1 MAPLESVQILL
12 ECELCAICCVC
23 LYTYLL
29 TFRQWT
35 VFPVVKNPGSMTSR
49 EREVVTILKFWKVW
63 AGTYLCF
70 LQILLNEMTVHSI
83 QSRSIHVY

>member
-49 EREVVTILKFWKVW
+49 EREVVTILK
-63 AGTYLCF
+63 
-70 LQILLNEMTVHSI
+70 LLESVGRYIFMLLTNTT
-83 QSRSIHVY
+83 